1 MSFIG
6 NAPAAIPTS
15 FQAVQADSFN
25 GNGSTTD
32 FTLSRQITNLYDI
45 EVLVDNVQQSPYDGS
60 YSVNG
65 TTITFSSAPGS
76 GTNNIYIVYRDH
88 PITSIAPKG
97 QEIELFSSGGGT
109 FTVTPASSA
118 TDRTLTLPDEAGTV
132 LTTAGVPAS
141 AMPAGSVLQVVQDV
155 LTTQIASNTGS
166 TLVDIGLQVQL
177 TPSAASNKFLVS
189 GNVFMSSSYDNMS
202 HALILQRSI
211 NGGSFSNVG
220 IGTNGG
226 ISYGVT
232 AWWAISGADVS
243 AGDGWQ
249 LTFEYL
255 DSPSTASTVDYRIMA
270 RAYSGYMYI
279 NRNVRSNHA
288 TFDLYPIS
296 TITVKEIAS

>member
-25 GNGSTTD
+25 GNGSTTN

-118 TDRTLTLPDEAGTV
+118 TDRTFTLPDETGTIDTLQRAGN
-132 LTTAGVPAS
+132 
-141 AMPAGSVLQVVQDV
+141 VLQVASTTLQGVITT
-155 LTTQIASNTGS
+155 TTQ
-166 TLVDIGLQVQL
+166 
-177 TPSAASNKFLVS
+177 
-189 GNVFMSSSYDNMS
+189 
-202 HALILQRSI
+202 
-211 NGGSFSNVG
+211 
-220 IGTNGG
+220 
-226 ISYGVT
+226 
-232 AWWAISGADVS
+232 GA
-243 AGDGWQ
+243 
-249 LTFEYL
+249 
-255 DSPSTASTVDYRIMA
+255 P
-270 RAYSGYMYI
+270 
-279 NRNVRSNHA
+279 
-288 TFDLYPIS
+288 S
-296 TITVKEIAS
+296 TITNGAQVFSLSFTPISASSTILVQTSTVAISEESNIADNTWLALWDDTTFIAANSATWIYTHFAGSLNGNYTSLNESFSAGSTSTRTIQVRAGMNGGTGTIYINGNSYSNYTGTSNQVRMIVWEIAG

>member
-25 GNGSTTD
+25 GNGSTTN

-76 GTNNIYIVYRDH
+76 GTNNIYIIYRDH

-118 TDRTLTLPDEAGTV
+118 TDRTFTLPNETGTV
-132 LTTAGVPAS
+132 LTSASTTVLPKGVPAFRVYRNAAQAVS
-141 AMPAGSVLQVVQDV
+141 ASTWTKVQFNDSTGEGFDTEGWFDTTTNYRYQPLIAGYYAFSGVVQM
-155 LTTQIASNTGS
+155 LGSHTQIAVYGYKNGVQTVYGNNLAVAGYILAFPTAILYMNGS
-166 TLVDIGLQVQL
+166 TDYFELYGFV
-177 TPSAASNKFLVS
+177 SAS
-189 GNVFMSSSYDNMS
+189 
-202 HALILQRSI
+202 
-211 NGGSFSNVG
+211 GGSF
-220 IGTNGG
+220 NGQASG
-226 ISYGVT
+226 IST
-232 AWWAISGADVS
+232 SLSGHLV
-243 AGDGWQ
+243 
-249 LTFEYL
+249 
-255 DSPSTASTVDYRIMA
+255 
-270 RAYSGYMYI
+270 RA
-279 NRNVRSNHA
+279 A
-288 TFDLYPIS
+288 
-296 TITVKEIAS
+296 

>member
-25 GNGSTTD
+25 GNGSTTN

-76 GTNNIYIVYRDH
+76 GTNNIYIIYRDH

-118 TDRTLTLPDEAGTV
+118 TDRTFTLPDETGTIV
-132 LTTAGVPAS
+132 TTGSSNVVTSDMQTGDAIPLGVD
-141 AMPAGSVLQVVQDV
+141 QTWQDV
-155 LTTQIASNTGS
+155 TSSRANNTTYTNTTGRPIQVMVVAYYGADSNLRNYSIT
-166 TLVDIGLQVQL
+166 
-177 TPSAASNKFLVS
+177 
-189 GNVFMSSSYDNMS
+189 
-202 HALILQRSI
+202 I
-211 NGGSFSNVG
+211 NG
-220 IGTNGG
+220 TQHA
-226 ISYGVT
+226 SY
-232 AWWAISGADVS
+232 
-243 AGDGWQ
+243 Q
-249 LTFEYL
+249 
-255 DSPSTASTVDYRIMA
+255 M
-270 RAYSGYMYI
+270 
-279 NRNVRSNHA
+279 RSN
-288 TFDLYPIS
+288 
-296 TITVKEIAS
+296 ITGNFGIPSSFIVPVNGTYSVSFYAGFTSWSELR